1 MCISRKAGF
10 IAIFIGL
17 LGISTGARAIASTQP
32 QMGIVAQS
40 VALQQPEVNEKNGVT
55 NPTEASDESK
65 ERDREVQDDQ
75 VPTSLTNVGKYGETV
90 YDMVKVG
97 DWTKASTNLT
107 LLQQAAQSLPSKI
120 DRKEV
125 TQLNST
131 IANLNQFIAA
141 KNQPTALRKANQVTL
156 IAANMTKE
164 FKPKVPVEVTLLDYY
179 GRELEIWSASG
190 NAAQLKTTAKEFR
203 QTWNALRPAVQ
214 ARNSSEAKTFD
225 TIVKQVE
232 AAKAPVEYSRLATPV
247 LNAVDNLEKVF
258 Q

>member
-1 MCISRKAGF
+1 MRISQKVGF
-10 IAIFIGL
+10 LAVFIGL
-17 LGISTGARAIASTQP
+17 LGISSGARAIAFIHP
-32 QMGIVAQS
+32 QMGIIAQS
-40 VALQQPEVNEKNGVT
+40 VSLQEPEVNDKNGVM

-75 VPTSLTNVGKYGETV
+75 VPTSLTNVGKYGETL
-90 YDMVKVG
+90 YDMAKVG

-107 LLQQAAQSLPSKI
+107 LLQQAARSLPSNI

-131 IANLNQFIAA
+131 ITKLNRSIAS
-141 KNQPTALRKANQVTL
+141 KNQPIALRKANQVTL

-179 GRELEIWSASG
+179 GREFEIWSASK
-190 NAAQLKTTAKEFR
+190 NAAQLKTTAKEFH
-203 QTWNALRPAVQ
+203 QTWNTLRPAVQ

-225 TIVKQVE
+225 TIVAQVQ
-232 AAKAPVEYSRLATPV
+232 AAKAPAEYGRFATPV